1 MLNLRSIKPE
11 EAIEKFINKQSIKI
25 KQRIRDKA
33 IKNAERNLI
42 LAGRK
47 LNDLTPE
54 EWEFIVAEEEILVWE
69 KYKKGGLISL
79 FGIKNDGVI
88 AS

>member
-1 MLNLRSIKPE
+1 MLNFRSIKPE

-69 KYKKGGLISL
+69 KYKKG
-79 FGIKNDGVI
+79 
-88 AS
+88 

>member
-69 KYKKGGLISL
+69 NY
-79 FGIKNDGVI
+79 FF
-88 AS
+88 

>member
-69 KYKKGGLISL
+69 KYKKGGLISIIAL
-79 FGIKNDGVI
+79 SIWGIP
-88 AS
+88 